1 MQINSN
7 NAFAMKKLLLITTF
21 TISTILSGVNL
32 FGQSTPRDCEECK
45 PTGNNRQNFVILEAF
60 LSNINGD
67 RLDVNNCI
75 SGETIF
81 ITINYTSRQAL
92 DNLKILSSL
101 LVLTNV
107 GNEELLEFDFDY
119 YVALAPSANGSNPG
133 KITIPITF
141 PNNFTFDCKAQRLE
155 LLNSRGF
162 WSANSRPITDIC
174 DYPPGLCN
182 FSNQP
187 VIDVGVDGFVY
198 DFDFVIECLNSSSE
212 TVDVTFFI
220 SALAGGTRPLTI
232 NWNIQIDGT
241 NYTEYPNG
249 EFSFTVR
256 GLDGGETINPNL
268 VINGRPSDT
277 GLSDEDIT
285 VPYIFIATPNSKD
298 NDTSQEVQPNGF
310 ATVEIDNPENYTFIW
325 RDDFGNFF
333 DPEDPTYLDK
343 LDDGIYRLTIIDN
356 ETGLCR
362 EYQFPINSR
371 ILPVELLN
379 PNARFE
385 SSNKTSFLSWA
396 TAKEN
401 ANSHFEIERSD
412 IGINDFRKIGEVD
425 GMGWKDTVTE
435 YQFIDE
441 KLPLS
446 GGNLFYRIKQVDFDG
461 KYTYSKVLSVR
472 AEGVQATTGAWRAFP
487 NPTLGD
493 QLRISLLD
501 RTQYG
506 EEPITFRIVHP
517 TLVTQAITVNSENE
531 MNDQLA
537 TIIPRAPKG
546 VLVVEIQWGQ
556 KVEHIKVLKK

>member
-1 MQINSN
+1 MRK
-7 NAFAMKKLLLITTF
+7 FLLITFF
-21 TISTILSGVNL
+21 TTSAMLSCMDL
-32 FGQSTPRDCEECK
+32 FGQGTPRDCEECK

-101 LVLTNV
+101 LVLANV
-107 GNEELLEFDFDY
+107 GNEELFEFDFDY
-119 YVALAPSANGSNPG
+119 YVTLAPAANGSAPG
-133 KITIPITF
+133 QITIPITF
-141 PNNFTFDCKAQRLE
+141 PEEFLFDCKTQRLE

-187 VIDVGVDGFVY
+187 VIDVGVNGFIY
-198 DFDFVIECLNSSSE
+198 DFDFVIECLNSSAE
-212 TVDVTFFI
+212 TVDVTFFV
-220 SALAGGTRPLTI
+220 SALAGGSRPLNI
-232 NWNIQIDGT
+232 NWDIKVDEIE
-241 NYTEYPNG
+241 YTEFPNG

-256 GLDGGETINPNL
+256 GLDGGETLSPNL

-277 GLSDEDIT
+277 GLSDDDIT
-285 VPYIFIATPNSKD
+285 VPNIFFATPNSKD
-298 NDTSQEVQPNGF
+298 NDISQEVQPNGF
-310 ATVEIDNPENYTFIW
+310 ASVEIDNPENFTFIW
-325 RDDFGNFF
+325 RDDFGNFY
-333 DPEDPTYLDK
+333 DPEDPTFLGG
-343 LDDGIYRLTIIDN
+343 LSNGIYRVTVTDN
-356 ETGLCR
+356 ETGICR
-362 EYQFPINSR
+362 EYQFPIDSR
-371 ILPVELLN
+371 ILPVELYN
-379 PNARFE
+379 PTARYIQ
-385 SSNKTSFLSWA
+385 SNKSSLVSWA
-396 TAKEN
+396 TAKET

-412 IGINDFRKIGEVD
+412 KGINDFRKVGEVD

-461 KYTYSKVLSVR
+461 KSTYSKVLAVR

-493 QLRISLLD
+493 ELRIALLD
-501 RTQYG
+501 RTQYND
-506 EEPITFRIVHP
+506 EPITFRIVHP

-531 MNDQLA
+531 MNNQLA
-537 TIIPRAPKG
+537 TLIPRVPRG